1 MVAQAV
7 AGAVAPVVVQSA
19 TSEDGLIN
27 KAFKVIMIAAVLA
40 IGLLIVYAISLLS
53 GLVDLGEVSIL
64 QSGLNLVGLG
74 NINPLAF
81 GPVSLLGYGITAL
94 GALAIRR

>member
-7 AGAVAPVVVQSA
+7 AGAVAPVVIQSA
-19 TSEDGLIN
+19 TNEDGLIN

-53 GLVDLGEVSIL
+53 GLVDLGEVTIL
-64 QSGLNLVGLG
+64 QSGLNLVGFG
-74 NINPLAF
+74 NINPL
-81 GPVSLLGYGITAL
+81 VSYSSVFDE
-94 GALAIRR
+94 